1 MVKAKNLKKVDAPG
15 QVVTILSG
23 VLNSEGVIQVNI
35 VIMRVAE
42 YPEAT
47 HR

>member
-1 MVKAKNLKKVDAPG
+1 M
-15 QVVTILSG
+15 LSG
-23 VLNSEGVIQVNI
+23 VLNSEGAIQVNI
-35 VIMRVAE
+35 VIMRAAE